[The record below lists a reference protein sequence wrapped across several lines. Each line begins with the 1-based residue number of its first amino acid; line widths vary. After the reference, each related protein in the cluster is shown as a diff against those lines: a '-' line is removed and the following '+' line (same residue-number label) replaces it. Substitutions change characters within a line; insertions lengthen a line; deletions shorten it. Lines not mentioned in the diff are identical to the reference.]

1 MQIDTATTAKTSDD
15 MTLIG
20 EKSELIEGFNDLR
33 SPIRIGDLSE
43 LNTKNVDSHYFLKG
57 GRTQMPRHVATITHP
72 QWKVF

>member
-1 MQIDTATTAKTSDD
+1 MQIDATATAKTSED

-43 LNTKNVDSHYFLKG
+43 LSTKNVDSHYFLKG
-57 GRTQMPRHVATITHP
+57 GHSNA
-72 QWKVF
+72 